1 MAKVRFDCTCGS
13 FTVEVH
19 PDWAP
24 KGVDRFLELVNDGFF
39 TDCRFFRVVTQPR
52 PFIVQ
57 FGINGDPEVA
67 NRWRNA
73 NIQDDPVTQT
83 NAEGTL
89 TFATAGPNTR
99 TTQFFINY
107 GDNSFL
113 DGQGFSP
120 IGKVVEGMDV
130 VRAINDEYG
139 EAPDQHH
146 IQSQGNS
153 YLEEQFPRLDY
164 IKAVV
169 LEA

>member
-1 MAKVRFDCTCGS
+1 MAKVRFDCSCGS
-13 FTVEVH
+13 FTAEVH

-24 KGVDRFLELVNDGFF
+24 LGVERFLELVEEGFF
-39 TDCRFFRVVTQPR
+39 TDCRFFRVVTRPR

-57 FGINGDPEVA
+57 FGINGDPAVA
-67 NRWRNA
+67 EKWRDA
-73 NIQDDPVTQT
+73 RIKDDPVTQS

-130 VRAINDEYG
+130 VRAISDEYG
-139 EAPDQHH
+139 EAPQQHL
-146 IQSQGNS
+146 IQSEGNT
-153 YLEEQFPRLDY
+153 YLKEEFPKLDY
-164 IKAVV
+164 IKEVV
-169 LEA
+169 VEA